1 MSGHAASVMVPNF
14 GTLNV
19 PKFGFGA
26 LGGNIMHRVFLAAI
40 GPAVFAGAVL
50 CAGPVQALDET
61 TLVSP
66 SSIAAS
72 GPASGYQFKL
82 PETQA
87 IQDDNEMNPG
97 ILWVDDG
104 AEVWETVEG
113 AAGKSCS
120 SCHER
125 AAASMK
131 GVGAAY
137 PKYHEPSGKPINL
150 EQRINLCRTENMQA
164 PAWAWE
170 SDELLAMTAYVKHQS
185 RGMPVEVSID
195 GPARPFFEQGKAL
208 YHQRLGLLDMSCSH
222 CHDGYAG
229 KNLRAQLLS
238 QGHTNGFPTYFLG
251 FQRLISLNFM
261 FRFCN
266 ARVRAAAYDFGSDEY
281 IALELYSAWRGRGL
295 PVETPSVR

>member
-1 MSGHAASVMVPNF
+1 
-14 GTLNV
+14 
-19 PKFGFGA
+19 
-26 LGGNIMHRVFLAAI
+26 MHRVFPAAI
-40 GPAVFAGAVL
+40 GLAAFAGAGL
-50 CAGPVQALDET
+50 CAVPVQALDET

-66 SSIAAS
+66 SSIAVT
-72 GPASGYQFKL
+72 GPVSGYQFKL

-87 IQDDNEMNPG
+87 IQDDDEMNPG
-97 ILWVDDG
+97 ILWVEDG
-104 AEVWETVEG
+104 AELWETAEG
-113 AAGKSCS
+113 EAGKSCN

-125 AAASMK
+125 AEASMK

-170 SDELLAMTAYVKHQS
+170 SGELLAMTAYVKHQS
-185 RGMPVEVSID
+185 RGMPVEVSVD

-208 YHQRLGLLDMSCSH
+208 YHMRLGLLDMSCSH
-222 CHDGYAG
+222 CHDGQAG
-229 KNLRAQLLS
+229 KFLRAQLLS
-238 QGHTNGFPTYFLG
+238 QGQTNGYPAYFLG

-261 FRFCN
+261 FRFCI
-266 ARVRAAAYDFGSDEY
+266 ARVRATAYEFGSDEF
-281 IALELYSAWRGRGL
+281 IALELYTASRGRGL